1 MTERKDKAEET
12 KRRILQA
19 AYQIVRED
27 GIQALSSTKIIKAA
41 GISQGGFFHHFPQI
55 EDLYLYML
63 DQMIRQMD
71 AELSPKK
78 FKSFREFVRNAT
90 NYTIQLLDRSPETI
104 TSLFY
109 FLSQSSH
116 KPDYRE
122 RLKAMLDTAFARW
135 ANDTAHYFGPTIS
148 KAQKDRLIRLLD
160 MYFCGF
166 SFHYLVLG
174 DPKLYRKISDDF
186 ADMIIN
192 SIERETS

>member
-1 MTERKDKAEET
+1 MTARKDKAEDT
-12 KRRILQA
+12 KRRILEA

-27 GIQALSSTKIIKAA
+27 SIQALSSTKIIKSA

-78 FKSFREFVRNAT
+78 FKTFREFIRNAT

-104 TSLFY
+104 TTLFY

-116 KPDYRE
+116 KPGYQE
-122 RLKAMLDTAFARW
+122 RLKAMLDAAFARW
-135 ANDTAHYFGPTIS
+135 ADDTAHYFGPAIS

-174 DPKLYRKISDDF
+174 APKLYRKISDDF

-192 SIERETS
+192 SIEREAS